1 MVLAVVIDGGAA
13 ELQAPFQVW
22 SALRALTPAYQP
34 KRIFDMGN
42 GVAISDLWY
51 SEMRLHPRLHHR
63 KFGDKGVEDALD
75 S

>member
-1 MVLAVVIDGGAA
+1 
-13 ELQAPFQVW
+13 
-22 SALRALTPAYQP
+22 
-34 KRIFDMGN
+34 MGN

-63 KFGDKGVEDALD
+63 NFGDKGVEDALD